1 MQGLGLSLAKSSIVS
16 GVTSDPKWW
25 EGDGV
30 NDYISG
36 DAVTPY
42 IWTDVRN
49 QDLSLSFWVRI
60 DSTTKKNQM
69 FFSLSASDSSN
80 DNSLLC
86 AYDSAFNRIYFRQ
99 RFGGSNHHRTF
110 ALHDNS
116 SATGITS
123 SSTGWRAS
131 NRGRT
136 NDDGFTN
143 ITVTYDASSGA
154 SGIKIFWNNE
164 QLTTVANTTNLGT
177 QPNWNPLYLGIGD
190 YISATN
196 PTANALGGAINEIK
210 LYNRALSSSEVSD
223 IYNGGGA
230 TSASNTGVTSGLI
243 TEWRL
248 NDDAT
253 DSNGKYTSTNNG
265 GTFT

>member
-16 GVTSDPKWW
+16 KVPSDPQWW

-42 IWTDVRN
+42 IWTDARN

-60 DSTTKKNQM
+60 DSTTKKNQV
-69 FFSLSASDSSN
+69 FFSLSASDSST
-80 DNSLLC
+80 DDALLC
-86 AYDSAFNRIYFRQ
+86 GYDSAFNRIYFRE
-99 RFGGSNHHRTF
+99 RFGGSNLHRTF
-110 ALHDNS
+110 ALHDNA

-123 SSTGWRAS
+123 SSAGWKAS

-164 QLTTVANTTNLGT
+164 QLTTVANTTNTGT
-177 QPNWNPLYLGIGD
+177 QPNWIPLRLGIGD
-190 YISATN
+190 YIAGDN

-210 LYNRALSSSEVSD
+210 LYDRVLTSSEVSD

-230 TSASNTGVTSGLI
+230 SSASAAGVTSGLI

-248 NDDAT
+248 NGDAT
-253 DSNGKYTSTNNG
+253 DSNGKYTSNNNG
-265 GTFT
+265 GTFS